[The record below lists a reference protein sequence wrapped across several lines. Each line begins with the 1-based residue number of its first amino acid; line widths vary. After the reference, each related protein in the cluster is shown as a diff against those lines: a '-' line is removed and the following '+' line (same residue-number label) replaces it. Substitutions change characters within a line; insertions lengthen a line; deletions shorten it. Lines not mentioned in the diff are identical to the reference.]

1 MRLIRYYGEVPASLK
16 GGVIALGNFDGLH
29 LGHQAVIGE
38 AVRLARAKG
47 APAAV
52 MTFEPHPR
60 LFFQPEQEP
69 FRLSPFRIKAR
80 LIEAMGVDYLYVQT
94 FDREFSQRSAEN
106 FVEEILVKGLGISH
120 VVVGFDYVFGHARR
134 GNVALLHEMARRHNF
149 SVTAVAEKRN
159 GADGPAAGT
168 RYSSS
173 NIRAFLKEGRCREA
187 AQLLGRY
194 WEIEG
199 RVEHGDQRGRFM
211 GFPTANLPH
220 RDYLHPKRGVYAVR
234 AGIDRGAA
242 TLWRDAIANFG
253 YRPTFNKKDL
263 LLEVHL
269 FDVDEDLYHKHLRV
283 ALIEYIRP
291 EMKFDGLEAIKAQI
305 ARDCVQARAILQ
317 ARGFL
322 SAPAPYVAV
331 EAREGL

>member
-1 MRLIRYYGEVPASLK
+1 MRLVRYYGEVPASLK

-38 AVRLARAKG
+38 AVRLARSKN

-60 LFFQPEQEP
+60 LFFKLDQEP

-94 FDREFSQRSAEN
+94 FDREFSQHTAEG
-106 FVEEILVKGLGISH
+106 FVEQILVKGLGISH
-120 VVVGFDYVFGHARR
+120 VVVGVDYVFGCGRG
-134 GNVALLHEMARRHNF
+134 GNVALLHEMARMHNF
-149 SVTAVAEKRN
+149 GVTAIAEKRN
-159 GADGPAAGT
+159 GSDGAAPDT

-173 NIRAFLKEGRCREA
+173 NIREFLKAGQCRQA

-194 WEIEG
+194 WEMEG

-211 GFPTANLPH
+211 GFPTANMPH
-220 RDYLHPKRGVYAVR
+220 RDYLRPQRGVYAVR
-234 AGIDRGAA
+234 VGIDRGVE
-242 TLWRDAIANFG
+242 TVWRDGIANFG

-269 FDVDEDLYHKHLRV
+269 FDVNEDLYQKHLRV
-283 ALIEYIRP
+283 ALIDYIRP

-305 ARDCVQARAILQ
+305 ALDCVKARELLKGHAFAL
-317 ARGFL
+317 G
-322 SAPAPYVAV
+322 PAPFVPV
-331 EAREGL
+331 SKGV

>member
-1 MRLIRYYGEVPASLK
+1 MRLVRYYGEVPSAFK

-38 AVRLARAKG
+38 AVRLAHSNNK
-47 APAAV
+47 PAAV

-60 LFFQPEQEP
+60 MFFKPEQEP

-94 FDREFSQRSAEN
+94 FDKEFSQRTAEN
-106 FVEEILVKGLGISH
+106 FVEEILVAGLGISH
-120 VVVGFDYVFGHARR
+120 VVIGFDYVFGR
-134 GNVALLHEMARRHNF
+134 GRGGSVALLHEMARKHNF
-149 SVTAVAEKRN
+149 GVTAVAEKR
-159 GADGPAAGT
+159 DGPGI

-173 NIRAFLKEGRCREA
+173 NIRDFLKNGQPFEA
-187 AQLLGRY
+187 AKLLGRY

-220 RDYLHPKRGVYAVR
+220 GDYLHPKRGVYAVR
-234 AGIDRGAA
+234 AGVDLGAQ
-242 TLWRDAIANFG
+242 TVWYDGVANFG
-253 YRPTFNKKDL
+253 TRPTFDKKDL

-269 FDVDEDLYHKHLRV
+269 FDVNVDLYQKHLRV
-283 ALIEYIRP
+283 ALIEHLRP
-291 EMKFDGLEAIKAQI
+291 EMKFEGLEAIKAQI
-305 ARDCVQARAILQ
+305 TKDCDAARSILK
-317 ARGFL
+317 ARGL
-322 SAPAPYVAV
+322 AQGTAPFVAV
-331 EAREGL
+331 

>member
-1 MRLIRYYGEVPASLK
+1 MRLFRYFGEVPGPLR

-38 AVRLARAKG
+38 AVRIAREKG
-47 APAAV
+47 VAASV

-60 LFFQPEQEP
+60 LFFKPDQDP

-80 LIEAMGVDYLYVQT
+80 LIEAMGIDYLYVQS
-94 FDREFSQRSAEN
+94 FDRDFSQRPAEN
-106 FVEEILVKGLGISH
+106 FIDEILVDGLGISH
-120 VVVGFDYVFGHARR
+120 VVVGFDYVFGRARG
-134 GNVALLHEMARRHNF
+134 GNVDLLKSKSAGGGF
-149 SVTAVAEKRN
+149 GVTAVAEKKS
-159 GADGPAAGT
+159 DGGP

-173 NIRAFLKEGRCREA
+173 NIRTFLIEGQCRAA

-234 AGIDRGAA
+234 AGIDHGAE
-242 TLWRDAIANFG
+242 TVWHDAVANFG
-253 YRPTFNKKDL
+253 YRPTFDKKDL
-263 LLEVHL
+263 LLEVHV
-269 FDVDEDLYHKHLRV
+269 FDFDEDLYQKHLRV
-283 ALIEYIRP
+283 ALIDYIRP
-291 EMKFDGLEAIKAQI
+291 EMKFDGLPAIKAQI
-305 ARDCVQARAILQ
+305 AKDCEV
-317 ARGFL
+317 ARGLLKDHNF
-322 SAPAPYVAV
+322 APGPAPFVPV
-331 EAREGL
+331 TEA

>member
-1 MRLIRYYGEVPASLK
+1 MRLIRYYGEVPAALK

-38 AVRLARAKG
+38 AVRLARSKS

-60 LFFQPEQEP
+60 LFFKPDQEP

-94 FDREFSQRSAEN
+94 FDREFSQRPAEN
-106 FVEEILVKGLGISH
+106 FIAEILVGGLGISH
-120 VVVGFDYVFGHARR
+120 VVVGFDYVFGRGR
-134 GNVALLHEMARRHNF
+134 GGNVALLHEMARKHNF
-149 SVTAVAEKRN
+149 GVTAVPERRDDAN
-159 GADGPAAGT
+159 GT
-168 RYSSS
+168 HVRYSSS
-173 NIRAFLKEGRCREA
+173 NIRTYLKDGQCRAA

-211 GFPTANLPH
+211 GFPTANIPH

-234 AGIDRGAA
+234 AGIDRGGE
-242 TLWRDAIANFG
+242 TVWHDAVANFG
-253 YRPTFNKKDL
+253 YRPTFDKKDV
-263 LLEVHL
+263 LLEVHV
-269 FDVDEDLYHKHLRV
+269 FDFNEDLYQKHLRV
-283 ALIEYIRP
+283 ALIDYIRP

-305 ARDCVQARAILQ
+305 GKDCETARGLLK
-317 ARGFL
+317 ARGFTKGQ
-322 SAPAPYVAV
+322 APFVAV
-331 EAREGL
+331 

>member
-1 MRLIRYYGEVPASLK
+1 MRLVRYYGEVPTSLK

-38 AVRLARAKG
+38 AARLAKSKN

-60 LFFQPEQEP
+60 LFFKPEQEP
-69 FRLSPFRIKAR
+69 FRLSPFRMKAR

-94 FDREFSQRSAEN
+94 FDQAFSQNTAEEFIEN
-106 FVEEILVKGLGISH
+106 ILVKGLCISH
-120 VVVGFDYVFGHARR
+120 VVVGFDYVFGRGR
-134 GNVALLHEMARRHNF
+134 GGNVALLHDMARKHNF
-149 SVTAVAEKRN
+149 GVTAVAEKRN
-159 GADGPAAGT
+159 GPGT

-173 NIRAFLKEGRCREA
+173 NIRGFLKDGQCGAA

-194 WEIEG
+194 WELEG

-220 RDYLHPKRGVYAVR
+220 GDYLHPKRGVYAVR
-234 AGIDRGAA
+234 AGIDRGVQ
-242 TLWRDAIANFG
+242 TEWRDGIANFG

-269 FDVDEDLYHKHLRV
+269 FDVNEDLYQKHLRV
-283 ALIEYIRP
+283 ALIDYIRP

-305 ARDCVQARAILQ
+305 GKDCVVARDLLKGHAFSA
-317 ARGFL
+317 
-322 SAPAPYVAV
+322 APAPYVAV
-331 EAREGL
+331 

>member
-1 MRLIRYYGEVPASLK
+1 MPMRLIRYFGEVPAALR

-47 APAAV
+47 VAAAV

-80 LIEAMGVDYLYVQT
+80 LIEAMGIDYLYVQA
-94 FDREFSQRSAEN
+94 FDREFSQRTADN
-106 FVEEILVKGLGISH
+106 FIDEILVGGLGVSH
-120 VVVGFDYVFGHARR
+120 VVVGFDYVFGRGRA
-134 GNVALLHEMARRHNF
+134 GNVALLQAKAAAGGF
-149 SVTAVAEKRN
+149 GVTAVDEMKA
-159 GADGPAAGT
+159 ATGP

-173 NIRAFLKEGRCREA
+173 NIRDFLKAGRCGEA
-187 AQLLGRY
+187 AALLGRY

-220 RDYLHPKRGVYAVR
+220 RDYLHPRRGVYAVR
-234 AGIDRGAA
+234 AGIDRGAE
-242 TLWRDAIANFG
+242 TIWHNAIANFG

-263 LLEVHL
+263 LLEVHI
-269 FDVDEDLYHKHLRV
+269 FDFNEDLYQKHLRV
-283 ALIEYIRP
+283 ALVDYLRP
-291 EMKFDGLEAIKAQI
+291 EMKFAGLEAIKAQI
-305 ARDCVQARAILQ
+305 AQDCVQARGLLAGH
-317 ARGFL
+317 GFVT
-322 SAPAPYVAV
+322 AKAPYVGFPA
-331 EAREGL
+331 GPP